1 MLYQPE
7 VRLTS
12 HPLASNI
19 TKPAPFS
26 DIFPLKIALTH
37 KKNEEATNYEYL
49 TLNKKLTKSILFCI
63 GIKVG
68 LPLCGKSIHQK
79 CVGEKDT

>member
-1 MLYQPE
+1 M
-7 VRLTS
+7 
-12 HPLASNI
+12 
-19 TKPAPFS
+19 TKSAPFS

-37 KKNEEATNYEYL
+37 YKKKTEEATNYEYL
-49 TLNKKLTKSILFCI
+49 TLNKKLTKSILFCM